1 MIIAIDGPAA
11 SGKSTSAKLLAKEL
25 GYLYLDTGAM
35 YRCIAFSILEN
46 KIDISNQDSLTKFLK
61 NFEIDLKKTNNNL
74 SFFVNGKNV
83 TNKIRKSDVSQKVSE
98 VSAIPIIR
106 EYMVRIQRSFT
117 KNNSCVMEGR
127 DIGTVVFPNA
137 EFKFFFIASDEVRA
151 KRRQLELESLGEKKS
166 LVNLMHEIK
175 KRDKFD
181 SERGHSPLR
190 KAFNAIEVDTT
201 NMTIDEQVNFML
213 SKIKLKIGKNNKWAL
228 LKKNP
233 L

>member
-137 EFKFFFIASDEVRA
+137 EFKFFFIASNEVRA

-213 SKIKLKIGKNNKWAL
+213 RKIKLKIGKNNK
-228 LKKNP
+228 
-233 L
+233 

>member
-11 SGKSTSAKLLAKEL
+11 SGKSTSAKLLANEL

-35 YRCIAFSILEN
+35 YRCVAFSILEN

-137 EFKFFFIASDEVRA
+137 EFKFFFIASEEVRA

-213 SKIKLKIGKNNKWAL
+213 RKIKLKIGKNNK
-228 LKKNP
+228 
-233 L
+233 

>member
-127 DIGTVVFPNA
+127 DIGTVVFPDA
-137 EFKFFFIASDEVRA
+137 EFKFFFYCQR
-151 KRRQLELESLGEKKS
+151 
-166 LVNLMHEIK
+166 
-175 KRDKFD
+175 
-181 SERGHSPLR
+181 
-190 KAFNAIEVDTT
+190 
-201 NMTIDEQVNFML
+201 
-213 SKIKLKIGKNNKWAL
+213 
-228 LKKNP
+228 
-233 L
+233 

>member
-151 KRRQLELESLGEKKS
+151 KRRQLELESYREKKS

-213 SKIKLKIGKNNKWAL
+213 SKIKLKIGKNNK
-228 LKKNP
+228 
-233 L
+233 

>member
-11 SGKSTSAKLLAKEL
+11 SGKSTSAKLLAKQL

-213 SKIKLKIGKNNKWAL
+213 SKIKLKIGKNNK
-228 LKKNP
+228 
-233 L
+233 

>member
-46 KIDISNQDSLTKFLK
+46 KIDISNQGSLTKFLK

-151 KRRQLELESLGEKKS
+151 KRRQLELESYGEKKS

-213 SKIKLKIGKNNKWAL
+213 RKIKLKIGKNNK
-228 LKKNP
+228 
-233 L
+233 

>member
-11 SGKSTSAKLLAKEL
+11 SGKSTSAKLLANEL

-35 YRCIAFSILEN
+35 YRCVAFSILEN

-83 TNKIRKSDVSQKVSE
+83 TIKIRKSDVSQKVSE

-213 SKIKLKIGKNNKWAL
+213 RKIKLKIGKNNK
-228 LKKNP
+228 
-233 L
+233 

>member
-61 NFEIDLKKTNNNL
+61 IFEIDLKKINNNL

-137 EFKFFFIASDEVRA
+137 EFKFFFIASNEVRA

-201 NMTIDEQVNFML
+201 NMKINEQVNFML
-213 SKIKLKIGKNNKWAL
+213 SKIKLKHRK
-228 LKKNP
+228 
-233 L
+233 